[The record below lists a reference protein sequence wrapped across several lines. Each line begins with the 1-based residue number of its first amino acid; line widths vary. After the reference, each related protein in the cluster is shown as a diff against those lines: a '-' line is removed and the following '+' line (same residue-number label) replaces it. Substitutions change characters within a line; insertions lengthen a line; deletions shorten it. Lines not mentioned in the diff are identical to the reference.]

1 MRGAGGFYKGT
12 NTEQT
17 PYFGDKEKKLIEK
30 MTWPEI
36 YKHKID
42 LTKINLDV
50 VGKWIQKRLIEILGF
65 EDDILYEYCVS
76 QLRLDPEAID
86 EESENFL
93 NSKRLKINLTG
104 FIGNKKS
111 EVFVQELLELLISGE
126 QNEAQLLASQM
137 ETKRIEMEQVQKENE
152 LLQRNIHNLR
162 SIYAESANRKDP
174 TPAENASGETD
185 DPNGPP
191 KDPKGRPQDQNKQI
205 DGHSPKRS
213 DHIHNK
219 RRMKPTRRSSPESSP
234 STIEGDK
241 HAKYKRRKHKIYANR
256 ERRHSDEEEE
266 ERDGPSCI
274 EDSSSDEPT
283 EETRGGRGKQERRR
297 RSVSAAN
304 SDGRSSSSA
313 SLSPSSAGTAKHKH
327 RRELD
332 AANGRNG
339 RGSVKEFD
347 DDSTRKSSRDSNA
360 KEIHSILKRKSYNSM
375 KKGLRAWSPSESD
388 NG

>member
-36 YKHKID
+36 YNQKID

-50 VGKWIQKRLIEILGF
+50 VGKWIHKRLIEILGF

-76 QLRLDPEAID
+76 QLRLDQEGID
-86 EESENFL
+86 DESENFL

-111 EVFVQELLELLISGE
+111 EVFLQELLELLISNE
-126 QNEAQLLASQM
+126 QNEMQIVESEM
-137 ETKRIEMEQVQKENE
+137 EAKRIEIEQVRKENE
-152 LLQRNIHNLR
+152 LLQRNIQNLR
-162 SIYAESANRKDP
+162 SIYTENTNQKDP
-174 TPAENASGETD
+174 TPVEKNANGKTD
-185 DPNGPP
+185 DPNGRPQ
-191 KDPKGRPQDQNKQI
+191 DPKGRPQDRSKQI
-205 DGHSPKRS
+205 DGDSPKRS
-213 DHIHNK
+213 DHIHN
-219 RRMKPTRRSSPESSP
+219 RRRKKPTRCSTPESSR
-234 STIEGDK
+234 STSELDK
-241 HAKYKRRKHKIYANR
+241 HSKYKRRKNKIYVNR
-256 ERRHSDEEEE
+256 EKHHSDEDTSNGGDEE
-266 ERDGPSCI
+266 ERDDP
-274 EDSSSDEPT
+274 
-283 EETRGGRGKQERRR
+283 
-297 RSVSAAN
+297 
-304 SDGRSSSSA
+304 DG
-313 SLSPSSAGTAKHKH
+313 TVKHKH

-332 AANGRNG
+332 TANG

-347 DDSTRKSSRDSNA
+347 DDSTRKSSKDSNA
-360 KEIHSILKRKSYNSM
+360 KEIHSIMKRKSYNSM